1 METRPGTD
9 RDASYDPTAQSSTLE
24 KASLVEDFIDI
35 FYAPSSVF
43 ARRER
48 SSFWMHL
55 FVITVISALF
65 AFANRSVFEQI
76 FDVEFQRGAARAMA
90 DNPRITPEMMAT
102 QRSISGK
109 VAGVIQYLYVPV
121 LVFLVGL
128 LVWGAGR
135 GVGAKIRY
143 EQAALIVTLAF
154 IPRLVQALLTTVQM
168 LLTDTS
174 SITSMFSLSFSPAR
188 FMDPD
193 TTNRVLLGL
202 MGRLDLFVLWSTALL
217 AVGIAVMGKV
227 PKARAALAAA
237 IVWLVATLGQVFS
250 SGT

>member
-9 RDASYDPTAQSSTLE
+9 RGASYDPSVPSSTPE

-35 FYAPSSVF
+35 FYAPSSVY

-55 FVITVISALF
+55 LVITVISALF
-65 AFANRSVFEQI
+65 AFANRSVFDQI
-76 FDVEFQRGAARAMA
+76 FDVEFQRGAAKAMA
-90 DNPRITPEMMAT
+90 DNPRITPEMMET
-102 QRSISGK
+102 QRNISGK

-128 LVWGAGR
+128 MVWGAAR
-135 GVGAKIRY
+135 VVGAKIRY
-143 EQAALIVTLAF
+143 GQAALIVTLAI
-154 IPRLVQALLTTVQM
+154 IPRLLQALLTTVQM

-174 SITSMFSLSFSPAR
+174 SITSMHSLSFSPAR

-193 TTNRVLLGL
+193 TTNRVLLGV
-202 MGRLDLFVLWSTALL
+202 MGRLDLFTLWATVLIGI
-217 AVGIAVMGKV
+217 GIAVIGKV
-227 PKARAALAAA
+227 PKTRAMLAAG